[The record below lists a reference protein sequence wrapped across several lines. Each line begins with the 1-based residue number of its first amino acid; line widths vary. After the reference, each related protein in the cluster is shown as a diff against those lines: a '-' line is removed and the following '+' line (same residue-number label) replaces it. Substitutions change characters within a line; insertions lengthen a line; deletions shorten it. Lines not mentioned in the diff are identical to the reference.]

1 MAAILHHI
9 GQRNQPIPLDMAW
22 VNSVKINL
30 PALNLR
36 AATHMK
42 RRSVKKAYQAA
53 WLLRGVTCI
62 DLTTL
67 SGSDT
72 KSNVE
77 RLCFKAVNPIRQDIV
92 ASLGVD
98 PAEVRCG
105 AVCVYPEMVENAKIA
120 LENAGVSTKCN
131 APVPIASVA
140 TGFPAGQ
147 TPLKQ
152 RLEEITEAVA
162 RGATE
167 IDMVIKREYVLTG
180 QWDKLYDD
188 VRQCREA
195 CGDHAHL
202 KTILAI
208 GDLGTMTNVAKASI
222 ISMMAGSDFI
232 KTSTG
237 KEGVNATFPVALVMI
252 RCIREYYER
261 TGIKVGFKPAGGI
274 RSAKDTLS
282 WLALM
287 KDELGDEWTQPHL
300 FRIGAS
306 SLLGDIERQ
315 LYHFV
320 NGKYAAAHQFP
331 SA

>member
-1 MAAILHHI
+1 MVTLLGSLIGFISAAFPDLLKIWRDAADRKHELTILEMQMA
-9 GQRNQPIPLDMAW
+9 
-22 VNSVKINL
+22 
-30 PALNLR
+30 
-36 AATHMK
+36 
-42 RRSVKKAYQAA
+42 QAA
-53 WLLRGVTCI
+53 QGH
-62 DLTTL
+62 
-67 SGSDT
+67 
-72 KSNVE
+72 
-77 RLCFKAVNPIRQDIV
+77 Q
-92 ASLGVD
+92 
-98 PAEVRCG
+98 
-105 AVCVYPEMVENAKIA
+105 
-120 LENAGVSTKCN
+120 
-131 APVPIASVA
+131 
-140 TGFPAGQ
+140 
-147 TPLKQ
+147 Q